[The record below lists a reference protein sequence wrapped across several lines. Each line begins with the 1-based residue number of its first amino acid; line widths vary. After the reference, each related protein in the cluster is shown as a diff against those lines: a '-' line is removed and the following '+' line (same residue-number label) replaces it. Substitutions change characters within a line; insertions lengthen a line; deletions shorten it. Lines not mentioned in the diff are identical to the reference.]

1 MCSTYGKHACAYQ
14 RFRNISFSEKFAYV
28 LNGCVV
34 WVSRSLEI
42 SGKCLGSPVKH
53 LLWNILSK
61 IGNNS

>member
-28 LNGCVV
+28 LNGFVV

-42 SGKCLGSPVKH
+42 SGKYLGSPVKH
-53 LLWNILSK
+53 LRWNILSK
-61 IGNNS
+61 FF